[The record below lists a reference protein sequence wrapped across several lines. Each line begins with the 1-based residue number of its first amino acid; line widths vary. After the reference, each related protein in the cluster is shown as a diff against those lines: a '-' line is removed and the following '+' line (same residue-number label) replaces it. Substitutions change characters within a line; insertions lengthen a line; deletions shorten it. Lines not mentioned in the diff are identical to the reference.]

1 MKVFTTSSYFLI
13 SFSSHLIS
21 SEAAILSCVGLIYKV
36 CSIERSCE
44 SFGLV
49 FTFDMTFY
57 TFLLC
62 KSVCIYLLFNSSK
75 KKRRKISF
83 FSRPHLFSFTTISFS
98 FHFFHFFAF
107 RLLSSSHLSL
117 LMMILLC
124 DFSLYIVYS
133 LPIIFD
139 RYGHKKRKEE

>member
-75 KKRRKISF
+75 KKEENILLLSPSSFLIHNNFVFISF
-83 FSRPHLFSFTTISFS
+83 FSFLRLSPFIVISSFIAYDDTFVRLFSVYCIFPSDY
-98 FHFFHFFAF
+98 F
-107 RLLSSSHLSL
+107 R
-117 LMMILLC
+117 
-124 DFSLYIVYS
+124 
-133 LPIIFD
+133 PIWT
-139 RYGHKKRKEE
+139 